1 MSWSE
6 CEDKL
11 FFSYIWSGKR
21 LRDAVSYHFKLFLSR
36 FLRNKRDILLSL
48 QHDNETIMNITK
60 EIRKRIAGFSEDY
73 VFTASD
79 FEIDTQNQSAVVKA
93 LNRMVKSGEISKLA
107 KGRFY
112 KPRKTQFGELKP
124 SAYQIAKD
132 YIERDGKLI
141 GYITGYSA
149 YNALGLTTQIS
160 SYIQI
165 GTNKSRRSVKREK
178 YTISFIL
185 QQNPI
190 TKKNIEILRI
200 LDAIRF
206 IREIPAT
213 TPNEACLRL
222 KEIVRDLNDEQR
234 EMLVKCVAKYT
245 NYVRALCGAILEDI
259 GCNDSIL
266 ESIRKTLNGVTEYK
280 LPISESVLPTK
291 QNWKIY
297 EPTRK

>member
-1 MSWSE
+1 
-6 CEDKL
+6 
-11 FFSYIWSGKR
+11 
-21 LRDAVSYHFKLFLSR
+21 
-36 FLRNKRDILLSL
+36 
-48 QHDNETIMNITK
+48 MNISK
-60 EIRKRIAGFSEDY
+60 EIRKKIVVFPDDY
-73 VFTASD
+73 VFKASD
-79 FEIDTQNQSAVVKA
+79 FEMESQNQSAVVKA
-93 LNRMVKSGEISKLA
+93 LNRMAATGEISKLS
-107 KGRFY
+107 KGKFY

-165 GTNKSRRSVKREK
+165 GTNKSRRAVKRDK

-185 QQNPI
+185 QQNTI

-213 TPNEACLRL
+213 TPNEACIRL
-222 KEIVRDLNDEQR
+222 KEIIKDLNDEQK
-234 EMLVKCVAKYT
+234 EMLVKCSLKYT

-259 GCNDSIL
+259 GYDGNSLD
-266 ESIRKTLNGVTEYK
+266 SIRKSLNGVTNYH
-280 LPISESVLPTK
+280 LPISESVLPNK
-291 QNWKIY
+291 QNWRIY
-297 EPTRK
+297 EPARK

>member
-1 MSWSE
+1 
-6 CEDKL
+6 
-11 FFSYIWSGKR
+11 
-21 LRDAVSYHFKLFLSR
+21 
-36 FLRNKRDILLSL
+36 
-48 QHDNETIMNITK
+48 MNISK
-60 EIRKRIAGFSEDY
+60 EIRKKIVIFPDDY
-73 VFTASD
+73 VFKASD
-79 FEIDTQNQSAVVKA
+79 FEMESQNQSAVVKA
-93 LNRMVKSGEISKLA
+93 LNRMAATGEISKLS
-107 KGRFY
+107 KGKFY

-165 GTNKSRRSVKREK
+165 GTNKSRRAVKRDK

-185 QQNPI
+185 QQNTI

-213 TPNEACLRL
+213 TPNEACIRL
-222 KEIVRDLNDEQR
+222 KEIIKDLNDEQK
-234 EMLVKCVAKYT
+234 EMLVKCSLKYT

-259 GCNDSIL
+259 GYDGNSLD
-266 ESIRKTLNGVTEYK
+266 SIRKSLNGVTNYH
-280 LPISESVLPTK
+280 LPISESVLPNK
-291 QNWKIY
+291 QNWRIY
-297 EPTRK
+297 EPARK

>member
-1 MSWSE
+1 M
-6 CEDKL
+6 
-11 FFSYIWSGKR
+11 
-21 LRDAVSYHFKLFLSR
+21 
-36 FLRNKRDILLSL
+36 RNKRDILLYL
-48 QHDNETIMNITK
+48 QRDNETIMNISK
-60 EIRKRIAGFSEDY
+60 EIRKKIVVFPDDY
-73 VFTASD
+73 VFKASD
-79 FEIDTQNQSAVVKA
+79 FEMESQNQSAVVKA
-93 LNRMVKSGEISKLA
+93 LNRMAATGEISKLS
-107 KGRFY
+107 KGKFY

-165 GTNKSRRSVKREK
+165 GTNKSRRAVKRDK

-185 QQNPI
+185 QQNTI

-213 TPNEACLRL
+213 TPNEACIRL
-222 KEIVRDLNDEQR
+222 KEIIKDLNDEQK
-234 EMLVKCVAKYT
+234 EMLVKCSLKYIHKFLL
-245 NYVRALCGAILEDI
+245 RLIFSGLI
-259 GCNDSIL
+259 
-266 ESIRKTLNGVTEYK
+266 K
-280 LPISESVLPTK
+280 LFI
-291 QNWKIY
+291 
-297 EPTRK
+297 

>member
-1 MSWSE
+1 
-6 CEDKL
+6 
-11 FFSYIWSGKR
+11 
-21 LRDAVSYHFKLFLSR
+21 
-36 FLRNKRDILLSL
+36 
-48 QHDNETIMNITK
+48 MNISK
-60 EIRKRIAGFSEDY
+60 EIRKKIVVFPDDY

-79 FEIDTQNQSAVVKA
+79 FEMESQNQSAVVKA
-93 LNRMVKSGEISKLA
+93 LNRMAASGEITRLSKG
-107 KGRFY
+107 KFY
-112 KPRKTQFGELKP
+112 KARKTQFGELKP

-132 YIERDGKLI
+132 YIERNGKLI

-165 GTNKSRRSVKREK
+165 GTNKSRRAVKRDK

-185 QQNPI
+185 QQNTI

-213 TPNEACLRL
+213 TPNEACIRL
-222 KEIVRDLNDEQR
+222 KEIIKDLNDEQK
-234 EMLVKCVAKYT
+234 EMLVKCSLKYT

-259 GCNDSIL
+259 GYDGNSLD
-266 ESIRKTLNGVTEYK
+266 SIRKSLNGVTNYH
-280 LPISESVLPTK
+280 LPISESVLPNK
-291 QNWKIY
+291 QNWRIY
-297 EPTRK
+297 EPARK

>member
-1 MSWSE
+1 MVVWYGCLLGLASVGR
-6 CEDKL
+6 DIL
-11 FFSYIWSGKR
+11 
-21 LRDAVSYHFKLFLSR
+21 LRSPSPSLVLFLSR
-36 FLRNKRDILLSL
+36 FLRKKRDILLSL
-48 QHDNETIMNITK
+48 HLDNKMIVNVTK
-60 EIRKRIAGFSEDY
+60 EIKRRISGFSDDY

-79 FEIDTQNQSAVVKA
+79 FEVESQNRSAVVKA

-124 SAYQIAKD
+124 SAYQIARD
-132 YIERDGKLI
+132 YIEHDGNII

-165 GTNKSRRSVKREK
+165 GTNKSRRSVRREK
-178 YTISFIL
+178 YIISFIL
-185 QQNPI
+185 QRNPI

-213 TPNEACLRL
+213 TPNDACLRL
-222 KEIVRDLNDEQR
+222 KEIVRNLNGEQK
-234 EMLVKCVAKYT
+234 ELLVKCVAKYT

-259 GCNDSIL
+259 GCEVNLL

-291 QNWKIY
+291 QNWRIY

>member
-1 MSWSE
+1 M
-6 CEDKL
+6 
-11 FFSYIWSGKR
+11 
-21 LRDAVSYHFKLFLSR
+21 
-36 FLRNKRDILLSL
+36 
-48 QHDNETIMNITK
+48 IMNISK
-60 EIRKRIAGFSEDY
+60 EIRKKIVVFPDDY
-73 VFTASD
+73 VFKASD
-79 FEIDTQNQSAVVKA
+79 FEMESQNQSAVVKA
-93 LNRMVKSGEISKLA
+93 LNRMAATGEITKLSKG
-107 KGRFY
+107 KFY

-165 GTNKSRRSVKREK
+165 GTNKSRRAVKRDK
-178 YTISFIL
+178 YTISFIM
-185 QQNPI
+185 QQNTI

-213 TPNEACLRL
+213 TPNEACIRL
-222 KEIVRDLNDEQR
+222 KEIIKDLNDEQK
-234 EMLVKCVAKYT
+234 EMLVKCSLKYT

-259 GCNDSIL
+259 GYDGNSLD
-266 ESIRKTLNGVTEYK
+266 SIRKSLNGVTNYH
-280 LPISESVLPTK
+280 LPISESVLPNK
-291 QNWKIY
+291 QNWRIY
-297 EPTRK
+297 EPARK

>member
-1 MSWSE
+1 
-6 CEDKL
+6 
-11 FFSYIWSGKR
+11 
-21 LRDAVSYHFKLFLSR
+21 
-36 FLRNKRDILLSL
+36 
-48 QHDNETIMNITK
+48 MNISK
-60 EIRKRIAGFSEDY
+60 EIRKKIVVFPDDY
-73 VFTASD
+73 VFKASD
-79 FEIDTQNQSAVVKA
+79 FEMESQNQSAVVKA
-93 LNRMVKSGEISKLA
+93 LNRMAATGEISKLS
-107 KGRFY
+107 KGKFY

-165 GTNKSRRSVKREK
+165 GTNKSRRAVKRDK
-178 YTISFIL
+178 YTISFIM
-185 QQNPI
+185 QQNTI

-213 TPNEACLRL
+213 TPNEACIRL
-222 KEIVRDLNDEQR
+222 KEIIKDLNDEQK
-234 EMLVKCVAKYT
+234 EMLVKCSLKYT

-259 GCNDSIL
+259 GYDGNSLD
-266 ESIRKTLNGVTEYK
+266 SIRKSLNGVTNYH
-280 LPISESVLPTK
+280 LPISESVLPNK
-291 QNWKIY
+291 QNWRIY
-297 EPTRK
+297 EPARK

>member
-1 MSWSE
+1 M
-6 CEDKL
+6 
-11 FFSYIWSGKR
+11 
-21 LRDAVSYHFKLFLSR
+21 SR

-48 QHDNETIMNITK
+48 HRDNDTIMNIAK
-60 EIRKRIAGFSEDY
+60 EINRKILGFPEDY

-79 FEIDTQNQSAVVKA
+79 FKIEIRNQSAVAKA

-112 KPRKTQFGELKP
+112 KPRKTQFGDLKP

-149 YNALGLTTQIS
+149 YNALGLTSQIS

-165 GTNKSRRSVKREK
+165 GTNKSRRSIKREK
-178 YTISFIL
+178 YTISFIM

-213 TPNEACLRL
+213 TPNDACIRL
-222 KEIVRDLNDEQR
+222 KEIIRDLNDEQKGL
-234 EMLVKCVAKYT
+234 LVKCAMKYT
-245 NYVRALCGAILEDI
+245 NYVRALCGAVLEDI
-259 GCNDSIL
+259 GCNDNFL
-266 ESIRKTLNGVTEYK
+266 EPIRKSLNGVTDYK

-291 QNWKIY
+291 TNWRIY
-297 EPTRK
+297 EPSRK

>member
-1 MSWSE
+1 
-6 CEDKL
+6 
-11 FFSYIWSGKR
+11 
-21 LRDAVSYHFKLFLSR
+21 
-36 FLRNKRDILLSL
+36 
-48 QHDNETIMNITK
+48 MNISK
-60 EIRKRIAGFSEDY
+60 EIRKKIVVFPDDY
-73 VFTASD
+73 VFKASD
-79 FEIDTQNQSAVVKA
+79 FEMESQNQSAVVKA
-93 LNRMVKSGEISKLA
+93 LNRMATSGEITKLSKG
-107 KGRFY
+107 KFY

-132 YIERDGKLI
+132 YIERNGKLI

-165 GTNKSRRSVKREK
+165 GTNKSRRAVKRDK

-185 QQNPI
+185 QQNTI

-213 TPNEACLRL
+213 TPNEACIRL
-222 KEIVRDLNDEQR
+222 KEIIKDLNDEQK
-234 EMLVKCVAKYT
+234 EMLVKCSLKYT

-259 GCNDSIL
+259 GYDGNSLD
-266 ESIRKTLNGVTEYK
+266 SIRKSLNGVTNYH
-280 LPISESVLPTK
+280 LPISESVLPNK
-291 QNWKIY
+291 QNWRIY
-297 EPTRK
+297 EPARK

>member
-1 MSWSE
+1 
-6 CEDKL
+6 
-11 FFSYIWSGKR
+11 
-21 LRDAVSYHFKLFLSR
+21 
-36 FLRNKRDILLSL
+36 
-48 QHDNETIMNITK
+48 MNISK
-60 EIRKRIAGFSEDY
+60 EIRKKIFVFPDDY

-79 FEIDTQNQSAVVKA
+79 FEMESQNQSAVVKA
-93 LNRMVKSGEISKLA
+93 LNRMAATGEISKLS
-107 KGRFY
+107 KGKFY

-132 YIERDGKLI
+132 YIERNGKLI

-165 GTNKSRRSVKREK
+165 GTNKSRRAVKRDK

-185 QQNPI
+185 QQNTI

-213 TPNEACLRL
+213 TPNEACIRL
-222 KEIVRDLNDEQR
+222 KEIIKDLNDEQK
-234 EMLVKCVAKYT
+234 EMLVKCSLKYT

-259 GCNDSIL
+259 GYDGNSLD
-266 ESIRKTLNGVTEYK
+266 SIRKSLNGVTNYH
-280 LPISESVLPTK
+280 LPISESVLPNK
-291 QNWKIY
+291 QNWRIY
-297 EPTRK
+297 EPARK

>member
-1 MSWSE
+1 
-6 CEDKL
+6 
-11 FFSYIWSGKR
+11 
-21 LRDAVSYHFKLFLSR
+21 
-36 FLRNKRDILLSL
+36 
-48 QHDNETIMNITK
+48 MNISK
-60 EIRKRIAGFSEDY
+60 EIRKKIVVFPDDY
-73 VFTASD
+73 VFRASD
-79 FEIDTQNQSAVVKA
+79 FEMESQNQSAVVKA
-93 LNRMVKSGEISKLA
+93 LNRMAATGEISKLS
-107 KGRFY
+107 KGKFY

-165 GTNKSRRSVKREK
+165 GTNKSRRAVKRDK
-178 YTISFIL
+178 YTISFIM
-185 QQNPI
+185 QQNTI

-213 TPNEACLRL
+213 TPNEACIRL
-222 KEIVRDLNDEQR
+222 KEIIKDLNDEQK
-234 EMLVKCVAKYT
+234 EMLVKCSLKYT

-259 GCNDSIL
+259 GYDGNSLD
-266 ESIRKTLNGVTEYK
+266 SIRKSLNGVTNYH
-280 LPISESVLPTK
+280 LPISESVLSTK
-291 QNWKIY
+291 QNWRIY
-297 EPTRK
+297 EPARK

>member
-1 MSWSE
+1 
-6 CEDKL
+6 
-11 FFSYIWSGKR
+11 
-21 LRDAVSYHFKLFLSR
+21 
-36 FLRNKRDILLSL
+36 
-48 QHDNETIMNITK
+48 MNISK
-60 EIRKRIAGFSEDY
+60 EIRKKIVVFPDDY
-73 VFTASD
+73 VFKASD
-79 FEIDTQNQSAVVKA
+79 FEMESQNQSAVVKA
-93 LNRMVKSGEISKLA
+93 LNRMAATGEISKLS
-107 KGRFY
+107 KGKFY

-165 GTNKSRRSVKREK
+165 GTNKSRRAVKRDK

-185 QQNPI
+185 QQNTI

-213 TPNEACLRL
+213 TPNEACIRL
-222 KEIVRDLNDEQR
+222 KEIIKDLNDEQK
-234 EMLVKCVAKYT
+234 EMLVKCSLKYT

-259 GCNDSIL
+259 GYDGNSLDN
-266 ESIRKTLNGVTEYK
+266 IRKSLNGVTNYH
-280 LPISESVLPTK
+280 LPISESVLPNK
-291 QNWKIY
+291 QNWRIY
-297 EPTRK
+297 EPARK

>member
-1 MSWSE
+1 
-6 CEDKL
+6 
-11 FFSYIWSGKR
+11 
-21 LRDAVSYHFKLFLSR
+21 
-36 FLRNKRDILLSL
+36 
-48 QHDNETIMNITK
+48 MNISK
-60 EIRKRIAGFSEDY
+60 EIRKKIVVFPDDY

-79 FEIDTQNQSAVVKA
+79 FEMESQNQSAVVKA
-93 LNRMVKSGEISKLA
+93 LNRMAATGEISKLS
-107 KGRFY
+107 KGKFY

-165 GTNKSRRSVKREK
+165 GTNKSRRAVKRDK
-178 YTISFIL
+178 YTISFIM
-185 QQNPI
+185 QQNTI

-213 TPNEACLRL
+213 TPNEACIRL
-222 KEIVRDLNDEQR
+222 KEIIKDLNDEQK
-234 EMLVKCVAKYT
+234 EMLVKCSLKYT

-259 GCNDSIL
+259 GYDGNSLD
-266 ESIRKTLNGVTEYK
+266 SIRKSLNGVTNYH
-280 LPISESVLPTK
+280 LPISESVLPNK
-291 QNWKIY
+291 QNWRIY
-297 EPTRK
+297 EPARK

>member
-1 MSWSE
+1 
-6 CEDKL
+6 
-11 FFSYIWSGKR
+11 
-21 LRDAVSYHFKLFLSR
+21 
-36 FLRNKRDILLSL
+36 
-48 QHDNETIMNITK
+48 MNISK
-60 EIRKRIAGFSEDY
+60 EIRKKIVIFPDDY

-79 FEIDTQNQSAVVKA
+79 FEMESQNQSAVVKS
-93 LNRMVKSGEISKLA
+93 LNRMAATGEISKLS
-107 KGRFY
+107 KGKFY

-132 YIERDGKLI
+132 YIERNGKLI

-165 GTNKSRRSVKREK
+165 GTNKSRRAVKRDK

-185 QQNPI
+185 QQNTI

-200 LDAIRF
+200 LDAVRF

-213 TPNEACLRL
+213 TPNEACIRL
-222 KEIVRDLNDEQR
+222 KEIIKDLNDEQK
-234 EMLVKCVAKYT
+234 EMLVKCSLKYT

-259 GCNDSIL
+259 GYDGNSLD
-266 ESIRKTLNGVTEYK
+266 SIRKSLNGVTNYH
-280 LPISESVLPTK
+280 LPISESVLPNK
-291 QNWKIY
+291 QNWRIY
-297 EPTRK
+297 EPARK